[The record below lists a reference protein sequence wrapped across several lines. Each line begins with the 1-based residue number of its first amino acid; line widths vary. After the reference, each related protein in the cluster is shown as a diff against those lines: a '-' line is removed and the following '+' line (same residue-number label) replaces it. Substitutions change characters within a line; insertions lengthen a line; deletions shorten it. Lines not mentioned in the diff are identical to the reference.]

1 MLYYALVF
9 LWIALVAA
17 VLGFGGVSV
26 AFAGIAKILFLLF
39 IVLSLASLILNR
51 VHRA

>member
-9 LWIALVAA
+9 LWIALVA
-17 VLGFGGVSV
+17 VLGFGDVSI

-51 VHRA
+51 VRRA